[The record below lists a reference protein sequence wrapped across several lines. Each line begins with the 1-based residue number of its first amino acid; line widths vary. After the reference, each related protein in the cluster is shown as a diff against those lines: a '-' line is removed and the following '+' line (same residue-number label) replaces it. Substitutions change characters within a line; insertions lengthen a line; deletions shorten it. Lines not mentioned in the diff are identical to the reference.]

1 MDLEEQMQQ
10 ESGAWQERFL
20 EELRVGGVVQD
31 ACAAAGVCKQ
41 TAYNARVRALA
52 RRQDGLGKV
61 GHDFAVQWDDAL
73 TQAMQRI
80 ASVQKAAGTRAKPLP
95 ALPRGVWKR
104 KFIEELRR
112 SGLVR
117 DACLAANIAPQTAYQ
132 ARKKS
137 MAHRANGKTNAHDG
151 FALEWDAAIQEAV
164 EREAKPFVIRHP
176 ATTREILPQSEPEK
190 KQRPRLPQA
199 SWHDKFLAELRVR
212 GIVKDAA
219 RAAHINLSTAY
230 AARQATQTRKL
241 DATETQDGSPVPSF
255 ASRWDEAV
263 EEAVERME
271 EEAWRRGY
279 DGYNDPVYYRGR
291 LVGDIKRYSDKL
303 LILLLK
309 AHRPEKYRDNPPK
322 TVQLA
327 PETRAV
333 LTKYYEAIGERRKE
347 AADNNQ

>member
-1 MDLEEQMQQ
+1 MQQ

-20 EELRVGGVVQD
+20 EELRVGGVVRD

-52 RRQDGLGKV
+52 RRHAWSGRG
-61 GHDFAVQWDDAL
+61 GSDFAAQWDDAL
-73 TQAMQRI
+73 AQAMQRI
-80 ASVQKAAGTRAKPLP
+80 ASAAGGGTRITWLP

-151 FALEWDAAIQEAV
+151 FASEWDAAIQEAV
-164 EREAKPFVIRHP
+164 EREAKPFVIRHA
-176 ATTREILPQSEPEK
+176 ATTREILPQSEQEK

-230 AARQATQTRKL
+230 AARRKALSVEATRRVAST
-241 DATETQDGSPVPSF
+241 ANF

-263 EEAVERME
+263 EEAVERMD